1 VFISMSQEDPRGKEN
16 QKIVPVGF
24 HICSLLSVSGSGS
37 DAPKC
42 EVKEPAKK
50 SDAYYR
56 LYKAAKDRTD
66 YQTGARPEPLP
77 PAIIPGT
84 VISGID
90 DDGVP
95 QPAYTFKQAVSVRV
109 ARLIMVSFTANPTF
123 PRLILQAEA
132 TMEPGRY
139 CIIPS
144 MYMRTVSTAVLSSAV
159 YSALRMTDSAHIIGQ
174 GQRQDQRREFLDIH
188 IRRQRIVQAG
198 GRRAHCG
205 RRRGKRQQ

>member
-1 VFISMSQEDPRGKEN
+1 MFISMSQEDPRGKEN

-24 HICSLLSVSGSGS
+24 HICSLLPVSGSSS
-37 DAPKC
+37 DVPKC

-50 SDAYYR
+50 ADAYYR
-56 LYKAAKDRTD
+56 LYKSPKDRSD
-66 YQTGARPEPLP
+66 FQSGARPEPLP
-77 PAIIPGT
+77 PAIIPGS

-109 ARLIMVSFTANPTF
+109 V
-123 PRLILQAEA
+123 RLILAPLTSNSTSSRFLLQTEA

-144 MYMRTVSTAVLSSAV
+144 MYMRTVSTFVIFRVGHSVLRSTNCAAYERTRTAARPTSGASG
-159 YSALRMTDSAHIIGQ
+159 YPSTPTKDRSNW
-174 GQRQDQRREFLDIH
+174 REAS
-188 IRRQRIVQAG
+188 VS
-198 GRRAHCG
+198 
-205 RRRGKRQQ
+205 